1 MKLLKRMYC
10 NRRTVN
16 KFNRLTLIRLRTLI
30 KREKMIL
37 AVTDIIS
44 TLFGRVDEW
53 FKSHAWKACLGEYPN
68 AGSNP
73 APSAIVPL
81 LEFFYLASISINFI
95 TSVLRN

>member
-53 FKSHAWKACLGEYPN
+53 FKSHAWKACLGE
-68 AGSNP
+68 
-73 APSAIVPL
+73 
-81 LEFFYLASISINFI
+81 
-95 TSVLRN
+95 